1 MPANP
6 RRASLV
12 SMYAKCTMV
21 HERGTVPETRETIAF
36 AGFFFVSFRYR
47 ITERVIGGLQSLT
60 SGKQAE
66 SITYQIRKYRGGRN
80 S

>member
-1 MPANP
+1 MPENP
-6 RRASLV
+6 CSASLV

-21 HERGTVPETRETIAF
+21 HERGTVPETRETIAL

>member
-6 RRASLV
+6 CSASLV

-36 AGFFFVSFRYR
+36 AAFRYR
-47 ITERVIGGLQSLT
+47 ITERVIGGLQSPD
-60 SGKQAE
+60 SVSKPN
-66 SITYQIRKYRGGRN
+66 R
-80 S
+80 